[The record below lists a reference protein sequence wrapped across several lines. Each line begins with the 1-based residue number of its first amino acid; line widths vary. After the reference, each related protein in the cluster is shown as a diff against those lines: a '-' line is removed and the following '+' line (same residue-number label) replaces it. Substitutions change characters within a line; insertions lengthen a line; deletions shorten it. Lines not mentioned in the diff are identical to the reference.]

1 MNHSTE
7 FWLFGYGSLIWK
19 PPPDYDR
26 RVPGYIKGKLLD
38 TCLMDILGDG
48 AFF

>member
-1 MNHSTE
+1 MNHSNE

-26 RVPGYIKGKLLD
+26 QVPGYIKGKLV
-38 TCLMDILGDG
+38 G
-48 AFF
+48 AC